1 MRQED
6 SKRTNTEEIIG
17 HHQHE
22 IIKRQT
28 NNTSKPKRPIYLE
41 NINSSCTF
49 FYADYPDDNG
59 KKGDYS
65 STGINKT
72 TTKSKQHLCENSN
85 SFCTFFHP
93 DRPDAG
99 LKKFNYGPNVSNEVM
114 PDPNKAK
121 EVSSSCKD
129 LQLLGQLEA
138 EFQQKIEEIKTQTNR
153 SSKDQDEKIAKV
165 MNEKKQLSQL
175 LKRSMEVTK
184 ELKTQNGKQSMRIDQ
199 LEQKVVMLANPPQ
212 TSPFL
217 TRSNI
222 KDKTKNGTSHSN
234 DDGQVS
240 KDSTPPSSCQELA
253 MLEHYLDGI
262 YLVKNKGTKKI
273 ETVFCKFSEFI
284 IGKMH
289 FF

>member
-22 IIKRQT
+22 INKRQT

-59 KKGDYS
+59 KRSNYS
-65 STGINKT
+65 STGIKKNT
-72 TTKSKQHLCENSN
+72 IKSKQHLCENSN

-93 DRPDAG
+93 DRSDVG
-99 LKKFNYGPNVSNEVM
+99 LKKVNYGSNVSNEVM
-114 PDPNKAK
+114 QKTIKAE

-138 EFQQKIEEIKTQTNR
+138 AFKQKIEEIKTETNR
-153 SSKDQDEKIAKV
+153 SSKDHDEKIAKI
-165 MNEKKQLSQL
+165 MNGEKELSQL
-175 LKRSMEVTK
+175 LKQSMEVQK
-184 ELKTQNGKQSMRIDQ
+184 ELKTQNENQSMRIDQ

-212 TSPFL
+212 ISPFL

-234 DDGQVS
+234 NGQVS
-240 KDSTPPSSCQELA
+240 KALTPPSSCQELA

-273 ETVFCKFSEFI
+273 QTVFCKFSDDNKGRMNLF
-284 IGKMH
+284 
-289 FF
+289 